1 MDKLNAKILTMSF
14 AVAAAL
20 TGLTLSLL
28 IQTFSGVFSWMA
40 RLAGQ
45 DWFRHGVP
53 VSVGLI
59 VFLILQLNP
68 KVLTWGD
75 EVVSEVRKVVW
86 PSRKDTTAMTIVV
99 CVMVLIS
106 SLVITSFDFV
116 SGYVVNLLMK

>member
-59 VFLILQLNP
+59 VFLILRLNP